1 MSDTNNSY
9 PNSYELKD
17 VINESVKQSEL
28 LTFLRKKGIFYM
40 NASHE
45 DSSMLTAR
53 LLLDGDDLN
62 NIRVYAYKNVN
73 KSLLSGFTLESHS
86 VFDLESVYNTIRE
99 KETFKKE
106 GYKLKALY
114 KVGGKTKEFGGSV
127 EYRRLRPGKTAFLKE
142 EKHEIS
148 FRIKELST
156 KQWQVEVD
164 GESSGDGKAIQKLFS
179 MAVRGK
185 DITIDELRLD
195 GLSNANTISFFD
207 RLVKEGLNNDWVIED
222 ILRLTLRR
230 SKDKIEQAEENN
242 EEMDTAN
249 ENDESG
255 DVEVKEAQQE
265 QLSGISQAILEG
277 KNLRENKFVRMAEE
291 DGYLFASMTY
301 MFERK
306 SDNSHI
312 QIRAEF
318 KGNPKIFEVSLE
330 SFSKLGTDTS
340 SDDGVDLSEEQ
351 DYQYRTL
358 FWNNA
363 KKIYNELIT
372 GKLEK

>member
-1 MSDTNNSY
+1 MSSTSISY
-9 PNSYELKD
+9 PNSQELKD
-17 VINESVKQSEL
+17 VINESVKQTEL
-28 LTFLRKKGIFYM
+28 LGFLRNKGIFYL

-62 NIRVYAYKNVN
+62 DIRRYAYRNVN
-73 KSLLSGFTLESHS
+73 KSLLSGFTLESNS
-86 VFDLESVYNTIRE
+86 IFDLESVYNAIRE
-99 KETFKKE
+99 KETFKEE

-114 KVGGKTKEFGGSV
+114 KVGGRSKEFGGSV
-127 EYRRLRPGKTAFLKE
+127 EYRRYRLGKTAFLKE

-148 FRIKELST
+148 FRIKELSK

-164 GESSGDGKAIQKLFS
+164 GESSSDGKAIQKLFS

-185 DITIDELRLD
+185 DITMDELRLD
-195 GLSNANTISFFD
+195 GLSNAKTITFFD
-207 RLVKEGLNNDWVIED
+207 RLVKEGLDGEWAIED

-230 SKDKIEQAEENN
+230 SKDKNEQVEEIEEETESVGEI
-242 EEMDTAN
+242 EE
-249 ENDESG
+249 SK
-255 DVEVKEAQQE
+255 DVEIKEAPQE

-306 SDNSHI
+306 NDNSHI
-312 QIRAEF
+312 KIRAEF

-330 SFSKLGTDTS
+330 SFSKPDTDLSEGDT
-340 SDDGVDLSEEQ
+340 VDLSDEQ
-351 DYQYRTL
+351 NYQFRTM

-363 KKIYNELIT
+363 KKIYNEIST
-372 GKLEK
+372 GKAE

>member
-1 MSDTNNSY
+1 MSSTSISY
-9 PNSYELKD
+9 PNSQELKD
-17 VINESVKQSEL
+17 VINESVKQTEL
-28 LTFLRKKGIFYM
+28 LGFLRNKGIFYL

-62 NIRVYAYKNVN
+62 DIRRYAYRNVN
-73 KSLLSGFTLESHS
+73 KSLLSGFTLESNS
-86 VFDLESVYNTIRE
+86 IFDLESVYNAIRE

-114 KVGGKTKEFGGSV
+114 NVGGRSKEFGGSV
-127 EYRRLRPGKTAFLKE
+127 EYRRYRPGKTAFLKE
-142 EKHEIS
+142 ERHEIS
-148 FRIKELST
+148 FRIKELSK

-164 GESSGDGKAIQKLFS
+164 GESSSDGKAIQKLFS

-185 DITIDELRLD
+185 DITMDELRLD
-195 GLSNANTISFFD
+195 GLSNAKTITFFD
-207 RLVKEGLNNDWVIED
+207 RLVKEGLDGEWAIED

-230 SKDKIEQAEENN
+230 SKDKNEQVEEIEEETESVGEI
-242 EEMDTAN
+242 EE
-249 ENDESG
+249 SK
-255 DVEVKEAQQE
+255 DVEIKEAPQE

-306 SDNSHI
+306 NDNSHI
-312 QIRAEF
+312 KIRAEF

-330 SFSKLGTDTS
+330 SFSKPDTDLSEGDT
-340 SDDGVDLSEEQ
+340 VDLSDEQ
-351 DYQYRTL
+351 NYQFRTM

-363 KKIYNELIT
+363 KKIYNEIST
-372 GKLEK
+372 GKAE

>member
-1 MSDTNNSY
+1 MSETNISY
-9 PNSYELKD
+9 PNSNELRD
-17 VINESVKQSEL
+17 VVNESVKQSEL
-28 LTFLRKKGIFYM
+28 LSLLRKKGIFYL

-45 DSSMLTAR
+45 DSAMLTSH

-62 NIRVYAYKNVN
+62 EIRRYAYKNVN
-73 KSLLSGFTLESHS
+73 KSLLSGFTLESNS
-86 VFDLESVYNTIRE
+86 IFDLESIYNTIRE
-99 KETFKKE
+99 RETFKKE

-114 KVGGKTKEFGGSV
+114 KVGGKNKEFGGSV
-127 EYRRLRPGKTAFLKE
+127 EYRRFRPGRTAFLKE

-148 FRIKELST
+148 FRIKELSK

-164 GESSGDGKAIQKLFS
+164 GESSSDGKAIQKLFT
-179 MAVRGK
+179 MAVRDK
-185 DITIDELRLD
+185 DITIDDLRLD
-195 GLSNANTISFFD
+195 SLSNAKTITFFD
-207 RLVKEGLNNDWVIED
+207 RLVKEGLDNEWAIED

-230 SKDKIEQAEENN
+230 SKDKNEQDEVIEEE
-242 EEMDTAN
+242 EER
-249 ENDESG
+249 
-255 DVEVKEAQQE
+255 DVEMKEAPKE

-306 SDNSHI
+306 KDNSHI
-312 QIRAEF
+312 KLRAEF

-330 SFSKLGTDTS
+330 SFSKPDTDL
-340 SDDGVDLSEEQ
+340 SDGDTVDLTDDQ
-351 DYQYRTL
+351 NYQYRTI

-363 KKIYNELIT
+363 KKIYNELVS
-372 GKLEK
+372 GKV

>member
-1 MSDTNNSY
+1 MKSDMSINY
-9 PNSYELKD
+9 PNSNELRD
-17 VINESVKQSEL
+17 VVNESVKQSEL
-28 LTFLRKKGIFYM
+28 LSFLRKKGIFYL

-62 NIRVYAYKNVN
+62 EIRRYAYRNVN
-73 KSLLSGFTLESHS
+73 KSLLSGFVLESNS
-86 VFDLESVYNTIRE
+86 VFDLESVYNTIRDR
-99 KETFKKE
+99 ETFKKD
-106 GYKLKALY
+106 GYTLKALY
-114 KVGGKTKEFGGSV
+114 KVGGKTKEFGGKV
-127 EYRRLRPGKTAFLKE
+127 EYKRKRPGKTAFLKE

-148 FRIKELST
+148 FRIKELSK

-164 GESSGDGKAIQKLFS
+164 GESSSDGKAIQKLFS

-195 GLSNANTISFFD
+195 GLSNANTITFFD
-207 RLVKEGLNNDWVIED
+207 RLVKESLGSEWAIED

-230 SKDKIEQAEENN
+230 SKDK
-242 EEMDTAN
+242 
-249 ENDESG
+249 DESVEAVEDEEETTTG
-255 DVEVKEAQQE
+255 DAKEVEEKEAPKE

-291 DGYLFASMTY
+291 DGYLFSSMTY

-306 SDNSHI
+306 KDNSHI
-312 QIRAEF
+312 KLRAEF
-318 KGNPKIFEVSLE
+318 KGSPKIFEVSLE
-330 SFSKLGTDTS
+330 SFSKPDTDLSEGDT
-340 SDDGVDLSEEQ
+340 VDLSEEQ
-351 DYQYRTL
+351 NYEYRTE

-363 KKIYNELIT
+363 KKIYKELVS
-372 GKLEK
+372 GLK

>member
-1 MSDTNNSY
+1 MSSTNISY
-9 PNSYELKD
+9 PNSQELKD
-17 VINESVKQSEL
+17 VINESVKQTEL
-28 LTFLRKKGIFYM
+28 LSFLRKKGIFYL

-53 LLLDGDDLN
+53 LLLDRDDLN
-62 NIRVYAYKNVN
+62 EIRRYAYKNVN

-86 VFDLESVYNTIRE
+86 KIDLESLYNTIRE

-114 KVGGKTKEFGGSV
+114 KVGGKAKEFGGSV
-127 EYRRLRPGKTAFLKE
+127 EYKRYRPGRTAFLKE

-148 FRIKELST
+148 FRIKELSKT
-156 KQWQVEVD
+156 KWQVEVD
-164 GESSGDGKAIQKLFS
+164 GESSSDGKAIQKLFS

-195 GLSNANTISFFD
+195 GLSNANTITFFD
-207 RLVKEGLNNDWVIED
+207 RLVKEGLNNDWTIED

-230 SKDKIEQAEENN
+230 SKFKSDQSEEFEEDSETSIEN
-242 EEMDTAN
+242 EEGN
-249 ENDESG
+249 

-291 DGYLFASMTY
+291 DGYLFSSMTY

-306 SDNSHI
+306 SDSSHI
-312 QIRAEF
+312 KIRAEF

-330 SFSKLGTDTS
+330 SFSKPDTDLSEGNT
-340 SDDGVDLSEEQ
+340 VDLSDEQ
-351 DYQYRTL
+351 NYQYRTM
-358 FWNNA
+358 FWNSA
-363 KKIYNELIT
+363 KIIYNELLIGT
-372 GKLEK
+372 TK